1 MPETITLDITRRVA
15 RVTMNRPKVRNAFN
29 GVMLEELHDTFRTL
43 AGDPEVRVVVLT
55 GAGTAFC
62 AGADL
67 NWMRSVRDATFK
79 DNLREARLL
88 ADTLYAME
96 ALPQPLVGRISGPS
110 RGGGVGLAAVTDLSV
125 ATTDAGFALTEVR
138 VGLVPA
144 TIAPFVIRRVG
155 PTFAREM
162 FLTARMLSA
171 DDALGAGLV
180 NQVVG
185 QEDLDGAVEELVAT
199 LVANAPQA
207 MTLCKDLLRHTE
219 RMSPAEAREW
229 TAHMIA
235 RRRQSAEGQEG
246 MAAFLEKRP
255 PAWTEGA

>member
-1 MPETITLDITRRVA
+1 MPETITVDVTRRIA

-29 GVMLEELHDTFRTL
+29 DVMLRELHDTFRAL
-43 AGDPEVRVVVLT
+43 AADPQVRVVVLT

-67 NWMRSVRDATFK
+67 NWMRSVSDAEFK

-88 ADTLYAME
+88 ADTLYAMST
-96 ALPQPLVGRISGPS
+96 LPQPLVGRISGPA

-125 ATTDAGFALTEVR
+125 ASENASFALTEVR
-138 VGLVPA
+138 VGVVPA
-144 TIAPFVIRRVG
+144 TIAPYVIDRVG
-155 PTFAREM
+155 RTFAAEM
-162 FLTARMLSA
+162 FLTARTVRADEARAADLVTRVVPA
-171 DDALGAGLV
+171 DDL
-180 NQVVG
+180 
-185 QEDLDGAVEELVAT
+185 EGAVDDLVAT

-207 MTLCKDLLRHTE
+207 MALCKDLLRHTE
-219 RMSPAEAREW
+219 RMSPNEAREW
-229 TAHMIA
+229 TGHMIA

-255 PAWTEGA
+255 PSWTEGA